1 MIEKSQVLTTL
12 ILQIELGEGG
22 GLRTKFYD
30 GVCGPNLEDTPIHI
44 KAKPENHT
52 YSYNLT

>member
-1 MIEKSQVLTTL
+1 MVEYCKFCGKIITFV
-12 ILQIELGEGG
+12 LGEGG
-22 GLRTKFYD
+22 YFRNFIT

-52 YSYNLT
+52 YSYNLP